1 MLLQLDGAIEAT
13 STIERLQRS
22 SGSKQHYQQTKD
34 TILADERNE
43 AINRTVLTRTVQNAT
58 RSADVRLHTHVT
70 VAMAQGNT
78 TTLAAALVP
87 KVPTAT
93 PTLTSSTP
101 TEQPARKADILIYPT
116 VSPETIV
123 VPILS
128 CIVGF
133 PIFALLVICCLRR
146 RAKIARERDRRRNF
160 DLKAN
165 TITLVRFN
173 SHHLSNQRSIL
184 LQSGDSLSRGYPSLD
199 LDTVYEEK
207 SDTHC
212 SSQQSESPVRSR
224 APSPEQTGPLLP
236 VRTNTIT
243 GTIATAA
250 YGLYGKDR
258 DDTVLDLVRGKR
270 KRFRNTKHKRLAVSH
285 SETNLSGLGRGTAD
299 RTPARSRD
307 GMSSSCS
314 SASNTNTSFDET
326 GKDGK
331 QSRTRYSSRKKVP
344 RVQRQKEVCE
354 GIRAPLWSTLTHAQT
369 ISDYEI

>member
-1 MLLQLDGAIEAT
+1 MAHGNSSSGTLASALVPPRAPNGTVAT
-13 STIERLQRS
+13 ST
-22 SGSKQHYQQTKD
+22 
-34 TILADERNE
+34 
-43 AINRTVLTRTVQNAT
+43 
-58 RSADVRLHTHVT
+58 
-70 VAMAQGNT
+70 
-78 TTLAAALVP
+78 
-87 KVPTAT
+87 
-93 PTLTSSTP
+93 TP
-101 TEQPARKADILIYPT
+101 TEQPARKVDILIYPT

-173 SHHLSNQRSIL
+173 SHHLGNQRSIL
-184 LQSGDSLSRGYPSLD
+184 LQSRESLSRGYPSLD

-207 SDTHC
+207 SDTHG
-212 SSQQSESPVRSR
+212 SSQHSESPVGSR
-224 APSPEQTGPLLP
+224 APSPTELTGPLLP
-236 VRTNTIT
+236 IRTNTIT

-250 YGLYGKDR
+250 YGAYGKDR
-258 DDTVLDLVRGKR
+258 DDTVLELVRGKR

-285 SETNLSGLGRGTAD
+285 SETNLTGLGRTHAACSSGVISPAS
-299 RTPARSRD
+299 ARSPREGRDAARD
-307 GMSSSCS
+307 GRTS
-314 SASNTNTSFDET
+314 TTSFDET
-326 GKDGK
+326 TTTSAKTATAKDGK
-331 QSRTRYSSRKKVP
+331 PPARYGSRKKAP

-354 GIRAPLWSTLTHAQT
+354 GIRAPLWTTLTHAQT